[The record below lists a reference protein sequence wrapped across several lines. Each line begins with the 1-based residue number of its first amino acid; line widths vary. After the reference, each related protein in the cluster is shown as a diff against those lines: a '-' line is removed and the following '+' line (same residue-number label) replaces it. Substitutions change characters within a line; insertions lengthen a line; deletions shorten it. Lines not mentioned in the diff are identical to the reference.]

1 MLTEIDSPTELLT
14 DQVTEDAITVSWNK
28 VQASIDR
35 YRVSYT
41 SANGDSEEREVEKD
55 ENVTTLAGL
64 KPGMEYVIYIW
75 AEKGEQQSKR
85 ASTEAVT
92 GKWAID
98 CLKSISYSPAL
109 PYH

>member
-1 MLTEIDSPTELLT
+1 MPH
-14 DQVTEDAITVSWNK
+14 QVTEDAITVSWNK

-41 SANGDSEEREVEKD
+41 SANGDVEEREVQKD
-55 ENVTTLAGL
+55 QNVTTLAGL

-92 GKWAID
+92 GKRVID
-98 CLKSISYSPAL
+98 CVKSLSYSPAL
-109 PYH
+109 P

>member
-1 MLTEIDSPTELLT
+1 MFTEIDSPTELLT

-41 SANGDSEEREVEKD
+41 SANGDTEEREVEKD
-55 ENVTTLAGL
+55 KNFTTLAGL
-64 KPGMEYVIYIW
+64 KPVMEYVIYIW
-75 AEKGEQQSKR
+75 AEKGEQRSKR

-92 GKWAID
+92 GKRGIA
-98 CLKSISYSPAL
+98 
-109 PYH
+109 